1 VTRAIVF
8 RALAPVTALAFSL
21 AAGAAEA
28 PDHAALRLLREELLG
43 SVRKMD
49 IEGIIRN
56 LHPNIVVTWQNAE
69 VSRGHQGVR
78 EYLNRMLGG
87 TNPFVKSFKTEVN
100 VDELTALYGESTGIA
115 FGSSI
120 DQFDLAAGQK
130 FTLHGRW
137 TATLIKVDGKWLVAG
152 MHASTN
158 LFDNPLLNA
167 AKRSLYAAAGA
178 SFIIALGFG
187 WFLGR
192 RKRLT

>member
-1 VTRAIVF
+1 VIIF
-8 RALAPVTALAFSL
+8 RALALTALSL
-21 AAGAAEA
+21 AIGAAEA

-49 IEGIIRN
+49 IEGIIQN

-87 TNPFVKSFKTEVN
+87 KSPFVKSFKTDVN
-100 VDELTALYGESTGIA
+100 VDELTALYGDATGIA
-115 FGSSI
+115 FGSST
-120 DQFDLAAGQK
+120 DRFDLAAGQQ

-137 TATLIKVDGKWLVAG
+137 TATLIKVNGKWLVAS

-167 AKRSLYAAAGA
+167 AKRSLYVGVGAG
-178 SFIIALGFG
+178 FITALGLG
-187 WFLGR
+187 WFIGR
-192 RKRLT
+192 RKRRT